1 MMNKFAIVLLTA
13 AITLGSG
20 SVIAASGNG
29 SSNAAADA
37 GAIAP
42 GAKDNLAPN
51 HVDNSKINTE
61 GSSALNHKKKHHGM
75 SANDVHKNTQCKE
88 GNCSNINSKVG
99 SGADTKT
106 NGTSQ

>member
-1 MMNKFAIVLLTA
+1 MNKFAIVLLTA

-88 GNCSNINSKVG
+88 GNCTNINSKVG

>member
-1 MMNKFAIVLLTA
+1 MNKFAIVLLTA

-29 SSNAAADA
+29 SFNAAADA

-88 GNCSNINSKVG
+88 GNCTNINSKVG

>member
-1 MMNKFAIVLLTA
+1 MNKFAIVLLTA